1 MRLAAALKV
10 RCAAFSCG
18 RCRVLE
24 PLRLS
29 AAVEILCNA
38 VSGSVEAFDY
48 TMLHATA
55 SAGMLCQMFLWS
67 R

>member
-1 MRLAAALKV
+1 MRLDVALKV

-18 RCRVLE
+18 RCRTLE

-38 VSGSVEAFDY
+38 VLGSEEAFDY
-48 TMLHATA
+48 AMLHATA
-55 SAGMLCQMFLWS
+55 SARMMCQMFLWS